1 MTFKYIYDLSLL
13 FEMSSVYTITK
24 CFKMFKNEERI
35 RYATPCFLPKQKE
48 QKKNVFNLVQIYW
61 NILNVPR
68 ASKKNPQ
75 CYNL

>member
-24 CFKMFKNEERI
+24 SQNALKCSKMKRGSDMQHHVFFQNKKN
-35 RYATPCFLPKQKE
+35 
-48 QKKNVFNLVQIYW
+48 KKNVFNLVQIYW

-68 ASKKNPQ
+68 ATM
-75 CYNL
+75 L

>member
-24 CFKMFKNEERI
+24 CFKMFKMKRGSDMQHHVFFQN
-35 RYATPCFLPKQKE
+35 KKN
-48 QKKNVFNLVQIYW
+48 KKNVFNLVQIYW

-68 ASKKNPQ
+68 ASKKTLQ